1 MTEVSFSNFLLILIS
16 TVFVNNYVLA
26 KFLGICPFLGVS
38 KKVETAVGMTY
49 AVMFVM
55 TLASVISW
63 LVQHYILDTF
73 GLGYLQTISFILII
87 ASLVQLTEMVIH
99 KVSPVLYASLGIFLP
114 LITTNCAVLGVALL
128 NIQQENSFLNATF
141 YGIGAGLGF
150 GLVLILF
157 AGMRERIDLS
167 DVPALFKGSPISL
180 INAGLMSLAFMG
192 FAGLVK

>member
-38 KKVETAVGMTY
+38 KKVETAVGMTQ

-63 LVQHYILDTF
+63 LVQHYILDPLN
-73 GLGYLQTISFILII
+73 LGYLQTISFILII
-87 ASLVQLTEMVIH
+87 ASLVQLTEMVVH
-99 KVSPVLYASLGIFLP
+99 KTSPVLYASLGIFLP

-128 NIQQENSFLNATF
+128 NIQQENNLINASF
-141 YGIGAGLGF
+141 YGVGAGLGF

-157 AGMRERIDLS
+157 AGMRERVDLS
-167 DVPALFKGSPISL
+167 DVPRLFKGSPISL